1 MKSCDIGTRIFIG
14 YGAYWLIPKAV
25 TAHTKF
31 GLVIKIK
38 GALFIKPRRVT
49 FGTSVAPG
57 LLDLS
62 TYKGASPISF
72 PLTNPKRFDIF

>member
-1 MKSCDIGTRIFIG
+1 MS
-14 YGAYWLIPKAV
+14 KAI
-25 TAHTKF
+25 TAQTKL
-31 GLVIKIK
+31 GLVIKIR
-38 GALFIKPRRVT
+38 GALFTKPMRVA

-72 PLTNPKRFDIF
+72 PFIKPKRFDIF